1 MSDSL
6 IDHGTY
12 FEIKDYVPIVET
24 DSEGNV
30 LSVIHCPYIPKLLI
44 DSQEISSTTD

>member
-6 IDHGTY
+6 IDRGTY
-12 FEIKDYVPIVET
+12 FEIKDYVPMVET

-44 DSQEISSTTD
+44 DSQEIPDSID

>member
-6 IDHGTY
+6 IEHDTY
-12 FEIKDYVPIVET
+12 FEIKDYVPIIET

-44 DSQEISSTTD
+44 DSQEIPDSTD